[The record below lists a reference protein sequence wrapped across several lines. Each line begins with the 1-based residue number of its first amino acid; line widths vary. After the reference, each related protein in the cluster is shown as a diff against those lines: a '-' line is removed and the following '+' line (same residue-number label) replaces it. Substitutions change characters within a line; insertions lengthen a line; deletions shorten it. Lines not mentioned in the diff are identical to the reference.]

1 MLNTVADEVVLK
13 AREMATLQRPST
25 RDWRSV
31 RDWIVDHKPLVDDE
45 REFILR
51 REDVITL
58 RTGRECA
65 GFDGAV
71 ERVLSKTDKLLVK
84 YCHCKIIQV

>member
-1 MLNTVADEVVLK
+1 MLK
-13 AREMATLQRPST
+13 AKEMATLQRPSG

-45 REFILR
+45 GDFILR
-51 REDVITL
+51 REDVVTL
-58 RTGRECA
+58 RVGRECA

-71 ERVLSKTDKLLVK
+71 ERALSKLDKVLVK
-84 YCHCKIIQV
+84 YCHCKVIQV